1 MPELPDFDRPLS
13 LHQSLFDRAAATRAA
28 LKAGV
33 VGLLLGMIPFVGI
46 VLTGWLAVYFYRR
59 EKGLA
64 PPAAIASRLGG
75 AAGVFSFAI
84 NSLLILIRV
93 LVFHAQREYIDA
105 LLKLAQA
112 VGYNATDPDIQSAV
126 NNLFT
131 PSGLALTFFF
141 GMLFTVA
148 LAALGGA
155 LAALFLRHPP
165 RP

>member
-1 MPELPDFDRPLS
+1 M
-13 LHQSLFDRAAATRAA
+13 
-28 LKAGV
+28 
-33 VGLLLGMIPFVGI
+33 
-46 VLTGWLAVYFYRR
+46 
-59 EKGLA
+59 
-64 PPAAIASRLGG
+64 
-75 AAGVFSFAI
+75 FSFAI